1 MKQAP
6 TVFRITT
13 NPIVHGFTPYSMLV
27 RNRERFYFERV
38 FVVGQVDQMP
48 PRVG

>member
-13 NPIVHGFTPYSMLV
+13 NPIVHRFTPYAVLV
-27 RNRERFYFERV
+27 RDRERFYFQRV
-38 FVVGQVDQMP
+38 FVVSQV
-48 PRVG
+48 